1 MRPGKGDY
9 LLTLFVLQCT
19 GCDEIETEEMIYYK
33 GRLIPLR
40 SDHPDISK
48 AYKARE
54 EIDLWQNETEDDIP
68 QNPVTLEQKSNTL
81 LSNARVVEEREADSN
96 PAKDLANEAVADLG
110 GAQGAEKRD
119 MSALEW
125 LKGRECDEDA
135 IDVFDT
141 IHCQDYACAPS
152 QMGMRESCREENAW
166 DYGCGDYR

>member
-19 GCDEIETEEMIYYK
+19 GCDEMETEEMIYHK

-54 EIDLWQNETEDDIP
+54 EIDLWQNEIEDDIL
-68 QNPVTLEQKSNTL
+68 QNPVTLEQKSNAL
-81 LSNARVVEEREADSN
+81 LSNAGVVEEREADPN

-152 QMGMRESCREENAW
+152 QMGMRESCREENVW
-166 DYGCGDYR
+166 DYGSGDYR